1 MTFPVAP
8 LKTLGAVRVSNVDK
22 HTVEGHAA
30 VRLCNYVDVY
40 KNETVVDDM
49 AFMEA
54 TATQDQIKAFRL
66 RPGDTVFTKDSETAD
81 DIGIPAYIASAG
93 DDLICGYHL
102 AIFRPRPDRIVPRFA
117 FWAMKSGPVMAR
129 WETTATGV
137 TRVGLKSSDIRK
149 LPLPA
154 PPLTEQRAIADYL
167 DRETAK
173 IDTLIEKQTTMIE
186 RLRERRTEV
195 VLHAVSKGIDENA
208 SMRHVDIPWIQEMP
222 AHWRETALRRVARF
236 TGGSGFPVDEQ
247 GLEDEAISFYKV
259 NALARSDGDG
269 VIRAT
274 YDTVSRETAARLGAA
289 VVPAGTLVIAKIGAA
304 LLLGRIR
311 MLAHDSCIDNNMLAI
326 SPRPTLD
333 PRFAFHA
340 LRAVRMDLLVNP
352 GAVPSLSEKWFRAYQ
367 IPVPPLDEQR
377 EIAGYLDRETVKIDT
392 LITKVERHIEL
403 AKERRAAL
411 ITAAVTGQID
421 VTTSTQSGDAA

>member
-173 IDTLIEKQTTMIE
+173 IDTLIRRQTTMIE
-186 RLRERRTEV
+186 RLRERRIGV
-195 VLHAVSKGIDENA
+195 VAHATTRGIRPGVKLKDA
-208 SMRHVDIPWIQEMP
+208 PQWQGHVP
-222 AHWRETALRRVARF
+222 AHWVEGPIRRALRFRRQLVGVAWSTTPLLSLTKR
-236 TGGSGFPVDEQ
+236 
-247 GLEDEAISFYKV
+247 
-259 NALARSDGDG
+259 G
-269 VIRAT
+269 VIVRDIESGEGKFPASFEGYQHVAPNDLIFCLFDIDETPRAVGRSLDHGMVT
-274 YDTVSRETAARLGAA
+274 GAYTRYEVHKDVSEPRFLEWAFIAIDDGKRFRPLYTGLRKVIQKPRFAAARL
-289 VVPAGTLVIAKIGAA
+289 A
-304 LLLGRIR
+304 L
-311 MLAHDSCIDNNMLAI
+311 
-326 SPRPTLD
+326 
-333 PRFAFHA
+333 
-340 LRAVRMDLLVNP
+340 
-352 GAVPSLSEKWFRAYQ
+352 
-367 IPVPPLDEQR
+367 PPLDEQR
-377 EIAGYLDRETVKIDT
+377 EIADYLDRETAKIDA